1 MKNFKLL
8 MESWRGY
15 TKKSL
20 SERVETN
27 YGESYEGLRDII
39 ELSKDKVWIFFD
51 TETTGIKAE
60 ADYNQI
66 TQIAAIAVDVKGFEK
81 GTEPV
86 IIGKFNEKIALEQ
99 RTKGFIDWEKRKQAE
114 RAATGEDSKF
124 KTIPQIFA
132 MTGYGEPKNPRKR
145 LAKGLTGA
153 PREYGSMEEVM
164 QNFVAFCDQFPN
176 RVLVAQNAPFD
187 VSYVNNMFT
196 RIGLEPPADVVMD
209 TVKIFQK
216 FLAPTVKKIK
226 GRVEIGEEVTP
237 EDKAILDALTAQSA
251 TRGSYVTVS
260 LGKLINAFKVENEG
274 WHDALAD
281 VVMLMKV
288 LRAVLHWLDDNEDVK
303 SVSYPPAMVGPSTEP
318 PPPKPRAGK
327 TSDVQ

>member
-1 MKNFKLL
+1 MKNFQSL

-15 TKKSL
+15 TNKVL
-20 SERVETN
+20 SERVETT
-27 YGESYEGLRDII
+27 YGESYEALRDII

-51 TETTGIKAE
+51 TETTGLKAE
-60 ADYNQI
+60 KDYNQI
-66 TQIAAIAVDVKGFEK
+66 TQIAAIAVDVKGFAK

-86 IIGKFNEKIALEQ
+86 IVGKFNEKIALGD
-99 RTKGFIDWEKRKQAE
+99 RTKSFIGWEKRKEAE
-114 RAATGEDSKF
+114 RAAAGEESNF

-132 MTGYGEPKNPRKR
+132 MTGYGEPKNPKKR

-153 PREYGSMEEVM
+153 PKNYGSLEEVM
-164 QNFVAFCDQFPN
+164 KNFAAFCEQYPD

-187 VSYVNNMFT
+187 VGYVNEMFG
-196 RIGLEPPADVVMD
+196 RFGMEPPSDVVMD

-226 GRVEIGEEVTP
+226 SRVEIGEEVTP
-237 EDKAILDALTAQSA
+237 EDKAILDALTAQS
-251 TRGSYVTVS
+251 TRGAFITVS

-281 VVMLMKV
+281 VVMLSKV

-303 SVSYPPAMVGPSTEP
+303 SISYPSPMVGPQTEP

-327 TSDVQ
+327 ASDVQ